1 MSWKSRRFIKRR
13 RNTHHH
19 NLAQC
24 RGGKNSDQNVFILD
38 SNHHEA
44 YHKLFGT
51 RTFAEAAEVLRR
63 MEILHLRRF
72 K

>member
-1 MSWKSRRFIKRR
+1 MSWCAKRFARRHKLTR
-13 RNTHHH
+13 HH
-19 NLAQC
+19 NLA
-24 RGGKNSDQNVFILD
+24 RSRKGGDGDNIYILA
-38 SNHHEA
+38 SEHHEA

>member
-1 MSWKSRRFIKRR
+1 MSWKSRKFRMRHRK
-13 RNTHHH
+13 TKHHD
-19 NLAQC
+19 LARSC
-24 RGGKNSDQNVFILD
+24 KGGGEENIYIIASE
-38 SNHHEA
+38 HHEA
-44 YHKLFGT
+44 YHKLFGN